1 MGRQIYGSPPVV
13 TVQGTLTTLQSQAG
27 RQPSQPS
34 ITSPSSG
41 ATLSNFTPTLTSSAF
56 FVYNTDTHAGSQWQ
70 FANDSAFVNVV
81 YDLATTASKTSLAVS
96 SGAIAQV
103 SGPLYVRVRYIS
115 SASEVSPWSNAITMI
130 RTASVSVTPQ
140 FLSTTNYRFTF
151 TYSGTGTAD
160 AVSVKISAS
169 ADMSNPIA
177 NTSVTLS
184 GNTGNLDSVTYAS
197 MPGFATGTPYYV
209 QVTTAGAGAIVN
221 TTTSQL
227 ALPTS
232 SLALNTS
239 TALYNPGT
247 ASITVINGVS
257 GANSASISTQY
268 STSVNF
274 TTVAYESTSGSIAAT
289 NLPGLATRASAY
301 YCRFVVVA
309 GTDRPVV
316 GSPFALTAVQVLTG
330 SGSGSISS
338 AYSGAVLV
346 SGIGGGG
353 SGAGAP
359 GSACGGGGSGYIN
372 SQTYTVTAGQ
382 SFSYAVGAGAYGTSW
397 ADGNPGAATTFTLGG
412 TTLTCAGGNG
422 GKSQSGYSNGGTGG
436 RNGGDGVYS
445 GTGNY
450 GGGGSP
456 YNSGG
461 APGKAGS
468 DAAPGYGGYGGY
480 GYGAGGGGAVRSAD
494 YGGTGPAGGGA
505 GGWPSGPQAGQGQF
519 ANVVAGGYGNA
530 GYLQIQYTNW

>member
-27 RQPSQPS
+27 RQPSQPT
-34 ITSPSSG
+34 ITSPTSG
-41 ATLSNFTPTLTSSAF
+41 ATLSSFTPTLSSSAF

-81 YDLATTASKTSLAVS
+81 YDLATTASKTSLTVS

-103 SGPLYVRVRYIS
+103 SGPLYARVRYIS
-115 SASEVSPWSNAITMI
+115 SASEVSPWSNAISMN
-130 RTASVSVTPQ
+130 RAASVAVTPQ

-151 TYSGTGTAD
+151 IYSGTGTAD
-160 AVSVKISAS
+160 SVSVKISAS

-184 GNTGNLDSVTYAS
+184 GNTGNLDAVTYAS
-197 MPGFATGTPYYV
+197 MPGYSTGTPYYV
-209 QVTTAGAGAIVN
+209 QVTSLGAGAIVSTA
-221 TTTSQL
+221 TTQL
-227 ALPTS
+227 AQPTS
-232 SLALNTS
+232 SLALNGS
-239 TALYNPGT
+239 SAVYNPGS
-247 ASITVINGVS
+247 ASITVFNNVT
-257 GANSASISTQY
+257 GANSASIATQY

-274 TTVAYESTSGSIAAT
+274 TTVAYESTSSSIAAT
-289 NLPGLATRASAY
+289 NLPGLSNRASSY

-309 GTDRPVV
+309 GSDRPVV

-382 SFSYAVGAGAYGTSW
+382 SFSYAVGAGGNGPTW
-397 ADGNPGAATTFTLGG
+397 ADGNPGSATTFTLGG
-412 TTLTCAGGNG
+412 TTLTCAGGSG
-422 GKSQSGYSNGGTGG
+422 GRSQGSSSGGTGG
-436 RNGGDGVYS
+436 RNGGDGVGS

-468 DAAPGYGGYGGY
+468 DAVPGYGGYGGY

-505 GGWPSGPQAGQGQF
+505 GGWPTGPQAGQGQF
-519 ANVVAGGYGNA
+519 ANVVAGGNGNV

>member
-41 ATLSNFTPTLTSSAF
+41 TTLTNFTPTLTSSAF
-56 FVYNTDTHAGSQWQ
+56 FVYNSDTHAGSQWQ
-70 FANDSAFVNVV
+70 FSNDAAFANVV
-81 YDLATTASKTSLAVS
+81 YDLPTTASKTSLTVT
-96 SGAIAQV
+96 SGSIPQI
-103 SGPLYVRVRYIS
+103 SGPLYARVRYIS
-115 SASEVSPWSNAITMI
+115 SASEVSPWSNAITLN
-130 RTASVSVTPQ
+130 RTGTVTVSPQ
-140 FLSTTNYRFTF
+140 FLSATNYRFTF
-151 TYSGTGTAD
+151 TYGATGTAD
-160 AVSVKISAS
+160 SVSVKISAS
-169 ADMSNPIA
+169 ADMSNPIV
-177 NTSVTLS
+177 NTTVTLS

-197 MPGFATGTPYYV
+197 MPGYSTGTPYYV
-209 QVTTAGAGAIVN
+209 QVTTVGAGAIVS
-221 TTTSQL
+221 TVTSQL

-232 SLALNTS
+232 SLALNGSTS
-239 TALYNPGT
+239 VYNPGT
-247 ASITVINGVS
+247 TNVS
-257 GANSASISTQY
+257 VTNSVTGANSASIATQY
-268 STSVNF
+268 STSINF
-274 TTVAYESTSGSIAAT
+274 TTVAYESTSASIAAT
-289 NLPGLATRASAY
+289 NLPGLSTRASSY

-309 GTDRPVV
+309 GSDRPVV
-316 GSPFALTAVQVLTG
+316 GSPFALTAVQILTG
-330 SGSGSISS
+330 SGSGTISS
-338 AYSGAVLV
+338 AYSGSVLV

-359 GSACGGGGSGYIN
+359 GSACGGGGSGYIG
-372 SQTYTVTAGQ
+372 SQAYTVTAGQ
-382 SFSYAVGAGAYGTSW
+382 SFSYAVGAGGNSPSW

-422 GKSQSGYSNGGTGG
+422 GKSQGGYSNGGTGG
-436 RNGGDGVYS
+436 RNGGDGVSS

-468 DAAPGYGGYGGY
+468 DAVPGYGGFGGY
-480 GYGAGGGGAVRSAD
+480 GYGAGGGGAVRSSD

-505 GGWPSGPQAGQGQF
+505 GGWLTGPQAGQGQF
-519 ANVVAGGYGNA
+519 GNVVAGGNGNV